1 LIEPRWTLSE
11 AQLAVAKLKSNN
23 AAHGCGLVAEL
34 LKPVP
39 PEFLMV
45 MVELFNY
52 VLYCFMAILPR
63 HGAKHFSKNFR
74 EIKNFLNCILTT
86 DFRPI
91 ANIRL
96 LYNFFCVHDFASHRS
111 NFGHG
116 TTKRTKNGFR
126 AGRRMEKCARQN

>member
-1 LIEPRWTLSE
+1 MNFRLTCPKYFSGNTVRINSPHVLIEPRWTLSE
-11 AQLAVAKLKSNN
+11 AQFAVAKLKSNN

-45 MVELFNY
+45 MVDLFNY

-74 EIKNFLNCILTT
+74 KIKNCF
-86 DFRPI
+86 
-91 ANIRL
+91 
-96 LYNFFCVHDFASHRS
+96 
-111 NFGHG
+111 
-116 TTKRTKNGFR
+116 
-126 AGRRMEKCARQN
+126 